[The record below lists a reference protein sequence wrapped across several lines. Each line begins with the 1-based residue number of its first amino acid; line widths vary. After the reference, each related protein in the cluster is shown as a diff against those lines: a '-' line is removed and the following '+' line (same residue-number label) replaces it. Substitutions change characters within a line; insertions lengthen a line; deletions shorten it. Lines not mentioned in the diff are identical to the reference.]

1 MTNKEVFELKDRAND
16 ITLLVDFAMKFAS
29 HRVFDPRTDVFQ
41 FADNYLNC
49 EAAIQSLMLMGR
61 ETK

>member
-29 HRVFDPRTDVFQ
+29 QRVFDHRTDVFQ

-49 EAAIQSLMLMGR
+49 ETVIPPLLMER
-61 ETK
+61 DIK